1 MSPSYESP
9 EGGSNSLAPLGEL
22 LHWLASTT
30 LHVALGIL
38 LGWGVA
44 RLMRSRQ
51 LSWTWAAAAFP
62 AWLIVRPLFGGLGL
76 DARRRCPGCR
86 PPRSSLAA
94 RQPSRRAAI
103 WRRSPAAS
111 SGRWT
116 PCVPR
121 GPGAPCGGCSAVE
134 PRGSWEMSC

>member
-44 RLMRSRQ
+44 RLMRSHQ
-51 LSWTWAAAAFP
+51 LSWTWAAAALP
-62 AWLIVRPLFGGLGL
+62 VWLIARPLFGGLGL
-76 DARRRCPGCR
+76 TLGVVALAAAGRSRRWRRGDIEAGGGLAPSARR
-86 PPRSSLAA
+86 L
-94 RQPSRRAAI
+94 
-103 WRRSPAAS
+103 
-111 SGRWT
+111 
-116 PCVPR
+116 
-121 GPGAPCGGCSAVE
+121 PGA
-134 PRGSWEMSC
+134 R